1 MESHRRRC
9 GQLCSPDQITDTPEL
24 AALRSVCISSP
35 FSDNREKA
43 GPPRVTG
50 GQSRGPGSGLM
61 AMLGLGKMRSGEV
74 GPLRAPAV
82 CQALCLQARAL
93 AWLRG
98 GGTEPP
104 MLYNADTASSTR
116 GPGAVVHRASSHL
129 IPKLHLREPG
139 RGDTRMRTPS
149 KLGSHHSVPRS
160 LPHGTSLVRCLGRNR
175 EVLVNTREEDFKA
188 KYNTV
193 AQACQREEK
202 PTKRSPCCLERFLN
216 TQAGPGLP
224 SSWKRGLGIPQ
235 DTAGSKSARG
245 CYSPCE
251 GNRQRSPH
259 RAVL

>member
-61 AMLGLGKMRSGEV
+61 ALLGLGKMRSGEV

-104 MLYNADTASSTR
+104 DAVQCRHCIFDT
-116 GPGAVVHRASSHL
+116 GARRCGTSSHL

-175 EVLVNTREEDFKA
+175 EMLVNTREEDFKA

-193 AQACQREEK
+193 AQAYQ
-202 PTKRSPCCLERFLN
+202 
-216 TQAGPGLP
+216 
-224 SSWKRGLGIPQ
+224 
-235 DTAGSKSARG
+235 
-245 CYSPCE
+245 
-251 GNRQRSPH
+251 
-259 RAVL
+259 